1 MFGPT
6 RPVAIRPA
14 SATRC
19 SAARPIVRGLIGECS
34 WGWRWQSATRISL
47 GSLWKKG
54 PIRYCDQAMVSSL
67 SPAAAERAKDCN
79 ASTSGSGSSP
89 GRLGVRR
96 TFRDPDRSP
105 IAVGVPG
112 HPRLPGPRQRAC
124 EGCMLGPFSD
134 FGIGDAALLPAYW
147 SSERARPR
155 SGNFPAIPKYRPRP
169 GTLTSFPILLSPPPR
184 GPKGS
189 LTAISW
195 GRQTAMLPPKITRH
209 HLEMHEDRF
218 TKSVATPAI
227 PFREPQP
234 ESMSRARSV
243 PQYSRAKQ
251 HRPWKAQNRVVHVRP
266 RIEFSTSE
274 TIPSPDS
281 DQHTLL

>member
-147 SSERARPR
+147 SSERARPAIGELSGHTQVQATAQHANLVPDSVKSAPTR
-155 SGNFPAIPKYRPRP
+155 TKGIIDGNLVGAADGNVAAQDNEAPLGNLRRSVHEVGGDSGNSISRAAAGIDESREICSAILKSQATSSVEGAESSCPCAATDRILDKRNN
-169 GTLTSFPILLSPPPR
+169 SFP
-184 GPKGS
+184 
-189 LTAISW
+189 
-195 GRQTAMLPPKITRH
+195 
-209 HLEMHEDRF
+209 
-218 TKSVATPAI
+218 
-227 PFREPQP
+227 
-234 ESMSRARSV
+234 
-243 PQYSRAKQ
+243 
-251 HRPWKAQNRVVHVRP
+251 
-266 RIEFSTSE
+266 
-274 TIPSPDS
+274 
-281 DQHTLL
+281 